1 MSRRWPIIPTLVVAA
16 AVATM
21 IGLGV
26 WQLQRAEWKA
36 DLIARYERAQAMSS
50 NVPWPRTEDA
60 LEQALFRWSQFEC
73 ERVLAIRSTAGT
85 SARGEK
91 GWAHIARCALDG
103 GGEAEVALGWSRT
116 PAQPLQWPGGEVSGV
131 IAPGGS
137 LGATLHASMPPARL
151 QPLAPPD
158 PGDLPNNH
166 LMYAGQWFFFALTA
180 LVIYVLALR
189 RKRRGD

>member
-1 MSRRWPIIPTLVVAA
+1 MSRRLPIIPTIIVAA

-36 DLIARYERAQAMSS
+36 NQLARYAQAQTMSS
-50 NVPWPRTEDA
+50 NVPRPRTEAD
-60 LEQALFRWSQFEC
+60 LERSLFRWSQFDC
-73 ERVLAIRSTAGT
+73 QRVLAMRVTAAT
-85 SARGEK
+85 SAAGAS
-91 GWAHIARCALDG
+91 GVAQIARCAIDG
-103 GGEAEVALGWSRT
+103 GGEAEVALGWS
-116 PAQPLQWPGGEVSGV
+116 PPVEQVEWAGGEVSGI
-131 IAPGGS
+131 IAPGGV
-137 LGATLHASMPPARL
+137 LRAAQVAPGL

-158 PGDLPNNH
+158 PNDLPNNH

-189 RKRRGD
+189 RRNRGT